1 MTYIADQ
8 IKNENV
14 TYLPTI
20 LDYVEMITQ
29 ITINRDKEIT
39 KFFIEENS
47 KYVPKWKQN
56 VYAETNSTG
65 TQTYVPLIVLLEILK
80 REKISNDHKTRK

>member
-8 IKNENV
+8 IKNV

-20 LDYVEMITQ
+20 LDYVEMITY

-39 KFFIEENS
+39 KSPMIIRQGNNYESLFWIN
-47 KYVPKWKQN
+47 
-56 VYAETNSTG
+56 
-65 TQTYVPLIVLLEILK
+65 LK
-80 REKISNDHKTRK
+80 LNIIQ